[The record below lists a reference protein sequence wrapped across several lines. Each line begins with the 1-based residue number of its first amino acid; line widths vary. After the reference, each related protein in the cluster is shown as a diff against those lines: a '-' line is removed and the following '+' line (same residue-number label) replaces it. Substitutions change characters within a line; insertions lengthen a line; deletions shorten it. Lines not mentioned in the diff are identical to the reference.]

1 MTMVPYVIGNVIEI
15 NGTRVRILMNERSN
29 LEQIHYN
36 GIYYAGISSGSYV
49 GIVRGTNRIIGRIER
64 SI

>member
-1 MTMVPYVIGNVIEI
+1 MVPYVIGNVIEI

-36 GIYYAGISSGSYV
+36 GIYYAEFLV
-49 GIVRGTNRIIGRIER
+49 AHM
-64 SI
+64 